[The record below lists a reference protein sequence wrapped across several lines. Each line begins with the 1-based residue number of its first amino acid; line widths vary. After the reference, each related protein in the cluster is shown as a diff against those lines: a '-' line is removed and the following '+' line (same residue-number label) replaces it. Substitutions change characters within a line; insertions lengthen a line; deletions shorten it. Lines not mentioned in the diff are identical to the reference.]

1 MFEQFWTITR
11 NTFTEAIRQPIYV
24 VLILAGALMLI
35 LNPFLAAY
43 SMEPGKFGDNKMLV
57 DMGLSTLF
65 IVGLL
70 LAAFSATG
78 VMSAEIESR
87 TVLTVVSKPVPRPL
101 VVLGK
106 FVGVVG
112 AISVSYLILAM
123 VFGLT
128 VRHRVMSTAAQDLD
142 GPVLS
147 FGVGMSLVALGVA
160 TFGNYFFRWVWA
172 STVVIGLAVATT
184 CAFALVLLVSPEWA
198 LQSPLAELSRDGWFM
213 GQTLIGAVLVWFGV
227 IILGSVAVTVSTRL
241 GQVPTVLICVLV
253 FGAGVLSQSYIRAI
267 DNRIGI
273 TSEAHFA
280 HSGDGR
286 ASPWHRMLETW
297 LNRDLTNSVK
307 MSLERQSDTF
317 TRERFELLVVDV
329 ELTEAERDEAFRF
342 YVTERRLPDGIVEE
356 LADQA
361 RLPFGER
368 VICTAGVLLHWTAP
382 NLQYLWPADAIT
394 QGNHIS
400 GGYVVR
406 CLIYTLTYVVAVL
419 AIGVALFQRRE
430 VG

>member
-24 VLILAGALMLI
+24 VLILAGVLMLI
-35 LNPFLAAY
+35 LNPFLSAY
-43 SMEPGKFGDNKMLV
+43 SMEAGRFGDNKMLV

-106 FVGVVG
+106 FAGVIG

-123 VFGLT
+123 VLGLS
-128 VRHRVMSTAAQDLD
+128 VRHRVMSTASQDLD
-142 GPVLS
+142 WPVLS
-147 FGVGMSLVALGVA
+147 FGVGFSLVAIGVA

-172 STVVIGLAVATT
+172 STMVLGLAVASV
-184 CAFALVLLVSPEWA
+184 CAFALVLVVGPEWGF
-198 LQSPLAELSRDGWFM
+198 QSPVAELSRDDWFM
-213 GQTLIGAVLVWFGV
+213 GQTLIGTVLVWFGV
-227 IILGSVAVTVSTRL
+227 MILGSVAVTVSTRL

-267 DNRIGI
+267 DNKIGV

-286 ASPWHRMLETW
+286 VSPWHRMLETW
-297 LNRDLTNSVK
+297 RNLDLRQSVK
-307 MSLERQSDTF
+307 MSLARQSDTF
-317 TRERFELLVVDV
+317 TRERFDLLVG
-329 ELTEAERDEAFRF
+329 ELEMSEAEREEAFRF
-342 YVTERRLPDGIVEE
+342 YVVERQLPEAVVDD
-356 LADQA
+356 LAEAA
-361 RLPFGER
+361 RLPYSER
-368 VICTAGVLLHWTAP
+368 VICTAGVLLHWMAP

-394 QGNHIS
+394 QGHMIPAS
-400 GGYVVR
+400 YVLR
-406 CLIYTLTYVVAVL
+406 CAIYAVTYMLAVL
-419 AIGVALFQRRE
+419 AIGVVLFQRRE